1 MGDDELR
8 RSLATGEGLQPD
20 AESETE
26 RPRERLAVRLI
37 IGQTVA
43 TAFLTL
49 MTAAGGVLA
58 SDPGLFALL
67 PLGAIAAA
75 VGLVSYA
82 ILRRGR
88 FRLAG
93 YVFALGTCAAIS
105 ANVFV
110 RGYRDASSIYYLW
123 PILSATVTLAAWDG
137 FAIATVSTLAYL
149 ILVFAQRAGY
159 QTPSLPYN
167 PDTESLLTVGSR
179 LMMFFLLAFLAR
191 ISNQG
196 LNQALQRARQ
206 TAQRWQELNEK
217 LEDHVVMRTEELN
230 QRAAELEENA
240 RQSQRRTTQ
249 LEAAAQVIQ
258 AVSAV
263 LDPDERLN
271 RVVNLIS
278 EHFGHYHVGAFML
291 DETGRWAALR
301 AANSESGRRMVARG
315 YLIAIAAEGIVNS
328 AIRMGEPRIA
338 FKEGV
343 DAIYFDDTNLPN
355 SRSEMALPL
364 IARDQIIGALDVH
377 STEPDAFDE
386 EDMAILST
394 LAGQL
399 AISLDNARLR
409 EASQATLSQLEA
421 LQRRYIGQAWEDYT
435 AQQEA
440 DLYEYRAEE
449 PTPDDADEAP
459 SDGLVVPIRMRGGH
473 VVGTLG
479 VQATQQGTKH
489 GWSTDQRALV
499 ETVAEQVAQAM
510 EAAQLF
516 DETRRLAQ
524 RERLVA
530 EITGKIRAAPDID
543 SILRTA
549 VQEIRRALRASH
561 GVIRLGTETY
571 LRPPEMEDEKIEIE
585 TRDEKIEIETRD
597 EREEMGGE
605 EQVIE
610 HTEPKAGEGDNQDE

>member
-1 MGDDELR
+1 
-8 RSLATGEGLQPD
+8 
-20 AESETE
+20 
-26 RPRERLAVRLI
+26 
-37 IGQTVA
+37 
-43 TAFLTL
+43 
-49 MTAAGGVLA
+49 
-58 SDPGLFALL
+58 
-67 PLGAIAAA
+67 
-75 VGLVSYA
+75 
-82 ILRRGR
+82 
-88 FRLAG
+88 
-93 YVFALGTCAAIS
+93 
-105 ANVFV
+105 
-110 RGYRDASSIYYLW
+110 
-123 PILSATVTLAAWDG
+123 
-137 FAIATVSTLAYL
+137 
-149 ILVFAQRAGY
+149 
-159 QTPSLPYN
+159 
-167 PDTESLLTVGSR
+167 
-179 LMMFFLLAFLAR
+179 
-191 ISNQG
+191 
-196 LNQALQRARQ
+196 
-206 TAQRWQELNEK
+206 
-217 LEDHVVMRTEELN
+217 
-230 QRAAELEENA
+230 
-240 RQSQRRTTQ
+240 
-249 LEAAAQVIQ
+249 
-258 AVSAV
+258 
-263 LDPDERLN
+263 
-271 RVVNLIS
+271 
-278 EHFGHYHVGAFML
+278 
-291 DETGRWAALR
+291 
-301 AANSESGRRMVARG
+301 
-315 YLIAIAAEGIVNS
+315 
-328 AIRMGEPRIA
+328 
-338 FKEGV
+338 
-343 DAIYFDDTNLPN
+343 
-355 SRSEMALPL
+355 MALPL

-585 TRDEKIEIETRD
+585 TRDE
-597 EREEMGGE
+597 REEMGGE